1 VDLDAHGAIVS
12 PFGPRLLLAPFDAAG
27 SGMNLPLSAFAPK
40 VRSCSME
47 QAAEI
52 LGIVNL
58 VGFTLL
64 AVVAL
69 RQWRLRR
76 SEPAAWAAASFGG
89 LGAVVL
95 LSLVVREDP
104 DTFFEHALQR
114 ADIIALLVFPYL
126 LFRFTAAFGTTSRR
140 LARLLSVVTLGLAV
154 WTILL
159 PEIPADD
166 EPRPGLFQAYIV
178 AFVVHWTILSVLAA
192 WRLWRAGLGQP
203 GVARR
208 RMHMLSLAAAAITAA
223 IILVAIASEPATQ
236 LASGVLAT
244 ISALAFLLGL
254 APPTAVRVMWRRR
267 EQAELQR
274 AVSSLMELASSEQE
288 VADRVLRPTAAIV
301 GARGVEVRNNAGEV
315 IGSHGDTGEARSAET
330 IAMPGGSLS
339 VWTSPYA
346 PFFGDEE
353 LRLLRTLGSLTG
365 LALDRARLFEQER
378 DARLVLERAERLK
391 TDFIALAAHELRTPV
406 ATVFGIAKTF
416 QRPELGA
423 DRREQLQEL
432 LVEQIERLAL
442 LVDQLL
448 DLSRLDAEA
457 VSILPERFA
466 VRDRVAALVAS
477 AAGAGE
483 GSVEVAIEP
492 ALEAVADPHAF
503 DRIVSNLVANALRHG
518 GPPVVVAAQQTDRH
532 FRLSVED
539 HGRGVPPEFVADLF
553 ERFTRGGR
561 AHERA
566 SGTGLGLAIARSY
579 AQAHSGDLRY
589 EPAEPTGS
597 RFLLVL
603 PVGRE
608 S

>member
-1 VDLDAHGAIVS
+1 
-12 PFGPRLLLAPFDAAG
+12 
-27 SGMNLPLSAFAPK
+27 
-40 VRSCSME
+40 ME

-95 LSLVVREDP
+95 LSQVVPDDP

-126 LFRFTAAFGTTSRR
+126 LFRFTAAFGTTSRL
-140 LARLLSVVTLGLAV
+140 LARLISVVTLALAV
-154 WTILL
+154 WTVLL
-159 PEIPADD
+159 PEIPTDD
-166 EPRPGLFQAYIV
+166 EPRSGLFQAYLV
-178 AFVVHWTILSVLAA
+178 AFVVHWTILAVIAA

-208 RMHMLSLAAAAITAA
+208 RMHMLSLASAAITAA
-223 IILVAIASEPATQ
+223 IILVAIASEPATR

-244 ISALAFLLGL
+244 ISAIAFLLGL
-254 APPTAVRVMWRRR
+254 APPTAVRMMWRRH
-267 EQAELQR
+267 EQAELQG
-274 AVSSLMELASSEQE
+274 AISSLMVLASSEQE
-288 VADRVLRPTAAIV
+288 VADRVLGPTTAIV
-301 GARGVEVRNNAGEV
+301 GAQGVEIRNHAGDV
-315 IGSHGDTGEARSAET
+315 IGAHGETGETRNAEM
-330 IAMPGGSLS
+330 IAMPGGSLC

-346 PFFGDEE
+346 PYFGDEE

-365 LALDRARLFEQER
+365 LALDRARLFGQER
-378 DARLVLERAERLK
+378 EARLVLERAERLK

-406 ATVFGIAKTF
+406 ATVLGIAQTF
-416 QRPELGA
+416 RRLELA
-423 DRREQLQEL
+423 SERREELEEL
-432 LVEQIERLAL
+432 LVQQMERLAL

-457 VSILPERFA
+457 VSISPQRFA
-466 VRDRVAALVAS
+466 VRERVDALVAS
-477 AAGAGE
+477 SAGAGE

-492 ALEAVADPHAF
+492 ELETVADPHAF

-518 GPPVVVAAQQTDRH
+518 EPPVVVAAQQTDRH

-539 HGRGVPPEFVADLF
+539 HGRGVPPELVPDLF
-553 ERFTRGGR
+553 ERFTRGSATR
-561 AHERA
+561 ERA

-603 PVGRE
+603 PVGSE
-608 S
+608 N

>member
-1 VDLDAHGAIVS
+1 
-12 PFGPRLLLAPFDAAG
+12 
-27 SGMNLPLSAFAPK
+27 
-40 VRSCSME
+40 ME

-76 SEPAAWAAASFGG
+76 SEPAAWAAASLGG

-95 LSLVVREDP
+95 LSLVVAEDP

-126 LFRFTAAFGTTSRR
+126 LFRFTAAFGTTSRW
-140 LARLLSVVTLGLAV
+140 LSRLLSVVTLGLAV
-154 WTILL
+154 WTVLL
-159 PEIPADD
+159 PEIPADE
-166 EPRPGLFQAYIV
+166 EPRSGLFQAYIA
-178 AFVVHWTILSVLAA
+178 AFVVHWTILAVLAA
-192 WRLWRAGLGQP
+192 WRLWRAGHGQP

-208 RMHMLSLAAAAITAA
+208 RMRMLSVAAAAITAA
-223 IILVAIASEPATQ
+223 IILVAIDSEPAAQ
-236 LASGVLAT
+236 LASGVLAA
-244 ISALAFLLGL
+244 ISAAAFLLGL
-254 APPTAVRVMWRRR
+254 APPSALRVMWRRR
-267 EQAELQR
+267 ETAELQR
-274 AVSSLMELASSEQE
+274 AISSLMELASSERE

-301 GARGVEVRNNAGEV
+301 GARGVEVRNHEGEV
-315 IGSHGDTGEARSAET
+315 IGAHGDTGESRDAET
-330 IAMPGGSLS
+330 IAMQGGALS

-346 PFFGDEE
+346 PYFGDEE
-353 LRLLRTLGSLTG
+353 LRLLRTLGSLTS
-365 LALDRARLFEQER
+365 LALDRARLFGQER
-378 DARLVLERAERLK
+378 EARLVLERAERLK

-416 QRPELGA
+416 ERPDLGA
-423 DRREQLQEL
+423 GRREELQEL
-432 LVEQIERLAL
+432 LVEQMERLTL

-457 VSILPERFA
+457 VSISPQRFGVRER
-466 VRDRVAALVAS
+466 VDALVAS

-492 ALEAVADPHAF
+492 ELEAVADPHAF

-518 GPPVVVAAQQTDRH
+518 APPVVVAAQQTDRH
-532 FRLSVED
+532 FRLTVED
-539 HGRGVPPEFVADLF
+539 HGGGVPPEFVPDLF
-553 ERFTRGGR
+553 ERFTRGSR
-561 AHERA
+561 TRERA

-579 AQAHSGDLRY
+579 AQAHRGDLRY
-589 EPAEPTGS
+589 EPAEPSGS

-603 PVGRE
+603 PVGNE